1 MTFEQKNFHDI
12 DKIKRM
18 IRMADIMLAKGDLED
33 SLSFLYAA
41 MYRMESLIDKRDQD
55 DERK

>member
-1 MTFEQKNFHDI
+1 MTFEQKHFHDI

-18 IRMADIMLAKGDLED
+18 IRMADIVLAKGDLED
-33 SLSFLYAA
+33 SLSFLYLAS
-41 MYRMESLIDKRDQD
+41 YRMESLIEKRDQD